1 MSKLRF
7 RVVEEAYNRKAI
19 PVEIPSERPDQY
31 YGKYVFNRQKMAQYL
46 PQDIYNALVNAI
58 DNKESLSRDIADSV
72 AEGMKCWAIDN
83 GARHYSHWFHPL
95 TDGTA
100 EKHDAFINL
109 DGKGGVV
116 EEFSGK
122 LLVQQEPDASSFP
135 NGGIRNTFEA
145 RGYSVWDISS
155 PAFILGKTLCIP
167 TIFISYTGESLDYKA
182 PLLRAINS
190 VDKAATGVA
199 QYFDPEVKHVT
210 SFLGWEQEYFLV
222 DESLFSARPDLVMT
236 GRTLMGHESAKNQ
249 QLEDHYFGA
258 IPSRVDAFMLDLE
271 IECHKLGIPAKTRHN
286 EVAPNQFEL
295 APIFEETNLA
305 NDHNLLLMS
314 LIAEVARRHKFRI
327 LLHEKPFAGV
337 NGSGKHNNWSLGTD
351 TGTMLFAPGKTPM
364 ENLQFIT
371 FVVNVMA
378 AVHRHNGL
386 LKASIMSATNCHRLG
401 ANEAPPA
408 IISIFL
414 GKQLSEIL
422 AQVEHSSNDEMFSVS
437 GKEGLSLGMSQ
448 IPEILVDNTDR
459 NRTSPFAF
467 TGNRFEFRAVGSSA
481 NCASAMIA
489 LNAAVAEQLS
499 DFKEKVD
506 TRIATGE
513 PLNHALLE
521 EIKKLI
527 TQSKAIH
534 FDGNG
539 YSDEWK
545 EEASRRGLDCETNA
559 AKIFDSYLSKQTIE
573 MFRKAGVFTQ
583 VELEARNE
591 VKWEMYTKKIQIEA
605 RVLGDLAINHVVP
618 VAMRYQS
625 VLVDSV
631 LKLRELFDGEK
642 GKTMSAQDIA
652 TIESIASHVSKTKD
666 EVTKMI
672 EARKIAN
679 RIESEREKAI
689 AYHDTVIPCMEKIRE
704 YIDEL
709 ELMVDNE
716 MWPLPKYRELLFIR

>member
-7 RVVEEAYNRKAI
+7 RVVEEAYNRKAEH
-19 PVEIPSERPDQY
+19 VEVPAERPDQY

-46 PQDIYNALVNAI
+46 PQQVYDALVNAI
-58 DNKESLSRDIADSV
+58 DNKEALSRDIADSV
-72 AEGMKCWAIDN
+72 ADGMKRWAIDN

-100 EKHDAFINL
+100 EKHDAFIDL

-199 QYFDPEVKHVT
+199 QYFDPNVKHVT

-222 DESLFSARPDLVMT
+222 DESLYSARPDLVMT

-314 LIAEVARRHKFRI
+314 LIAEVARRHKFRV

-364 ENLQFIT
+364 GNLQFIT

-414 GKQLSEIL
+414 GSQLTGIL
-422 AQVEHSSNDEMFSVS
+422 EQVENSTKDELFDVS

-489 LNAAVAEQLS
+489 LNAAVAEQLT
-499 DFKEKVD
+499 DFKQKVD
-506 TRIATGE
+506 ARIANGE
-513 PLNHALLE
+513 SLNHALLE
-521 EIKKLI
+521 EIKVLI

-545 EEASRRGLDCETNA
+545 DEASRRGLDCETNA
-559 AKIFDSYLSKQTIE
+559 AKIFDSYLSEQTIE
-573 MFRKAGVFTQ
+573 MFRKTGVFTQ
-583 VELEARNE
+583 IELEARNE
-591 VKWEMYTKKIQIEA
+591 VKWEMYTKKVQIEA
-605 RVLGDLAINHVVP
+605 RVLGDLAINHILP

-625 VLVDSV
+625 ILVDSV
-631 LKLRELFDGEK
+631 LKLRTLFSGEK
-642 GKTMSAQDIA
+642 GETMSAQDVAI
-652 TIESIASHVSKTKD
+652 IESIASHVAKTKD
-666 EVTKMI
+666 EVAKMI
-672 EARKIAN
+672 KARKVAN
-679 RIESEREKAI
+679 RIDCEREKAI
-689 AYHDTVIPCMEKIRE
+689 AYHDTVVPCMENIRE
-704 YIDEL
+704 YLDDL

-716 MWPLPKYRELLFIR
+716 VWPLPKYRELLFIR